1 MADATAAAAAAP
13 IPRDIAELLA
23 AGPKAA
29 VKLAYSLLDQAAPGG
44 IDPTRTTAAPVVRA
58 LLRDDHD
65 WTRQGIPLELCEF
78 LAYKSALAYHPAD
91 VIGHNLKKCCEGID
105 GFAYFDSTQGEDRMP
120 GIDTQGYGFRYE
132 GKAFIIMR
140 GTSTWSDWKGN
151 LRDLLTDPGP
161 VSEKERAAAK
171 KALEKGFKRIERT
184 HGDVRPLIGELKPGR
199 HLGFLVGW
207 AAIRPQIESWLRLVL
222 RDDAM
227 PIVFAGHSLG
237 GALAVLGAYDFAS
250 GARPRNVAAV
260 VTFGA
265 PKAGNQEFA
274 ARYDSLLGARTVRIE
289 ARADQVPELARRAGY
304 VHVAADRLWEFAE
317 QPLVS
322 QAAFQD
328 VIRRALEEAA
338 KRQASAAAKEQ
349 PAKPA
354 DAKSGQAT
362 ATAADQGKSEGNA
375 GVWVVAVVLGLFAA
389 VIGLFVVRRLIDSHS
404 VQQRY
409 AAYLSTL
416 SYQRL
421 RQLRSG
427 DLELANGDL
436 EEHLR
441 FIRGRVPESREIPK
455 DLVKLYRKL
464 CDPIRELPV
473 RLQPRDDLKT
483 FFQESDRA
491 RII

>member
-1 MADATAAAAAAP
+1 MADAATAAAAAP
-13 IPRDIAELLA
+13 IPRDIVDLLA
-23 AGPKAA
+23 AGPKTTI
-29 VKLAYSLLDQAAPGG
+29 KLAYSLLDQVAPGG
-44 IDPTRTTAAPVVRA
+44 IDRTRTTPVPAART
-58 LLRDDHD
+58 LLRDDQD
-65 WTRQGIPLELCEF
+65 WTREGIPLELCEF
-78 LAYKSALAYHPAD
+78 LAYKAALAYHPAD
-91 VIGHNLKKCCEGID
+91 VIAHNLEKCCEGID
-105 GFAYFDSTQGEDRMP
+105 NFAYFDSTQGEDRIP
-120 GIDTQGYGFRYE
+120 SVDTQGYGFRYE

-161 VSEKERAAAK
+161 VSDKQRAAAK
-171 KALEKGFKRIERT
+171 KALDKGFKRIERT

-199 HLGFLVGW
+199 HLGFLIGW
-207 AAIRPQIESWLRLVL
+207 AAIRPQIEAWLRFVL
-222 RDDAM
+222 RDEAM
-227 PIVFAGHSLG
+227 PLVFAGHSLG
-237 GALAVLGAYDFAS
+237 GALAVLGAYDLAS

-265 PKAGNQEFA
+265 PMAGNEEFA
-274 ARYDSLLGARTVRIE
+274 ARYNALLGARTVRIE
-289 ARADQVPELARRAGY
+289 ARSDQVPELARRTGY
-304 VHVAADRLWEFAE
+304 VHVAGDRLWEFAE

-328 VIRRALEEAA
+328 VIKKALEEAA
-338 KRQASAAAKEQ
+338 KRQANAEQ
-349 PAKPA
+349 AAKPA
-354 DAKSGQAT
+354 DAKPGQA
-362 ATAADQGKSEGNA
+362 AAAAADPGKSEGNS
-375 GVWVVAVVLGLFAA
+375 GIWVVAVVLGLFAA
-389 VIGLFVVRRLIDSHS
+389 VIGLFVVKRLIDSHS

-427 DLELANGDL
+427 DLELANRDL

-473 RLQPRDDLKT
+473 RLQARDDLKT
-483 FFQESDRA
+483 FFQESDRV

>member
-1 MADATAAAAAAP
+1 MADAATAAAAAP
-13 IPRDIAELLA
+13 IPRDIVELLA
-23 AGPKAA
+23 AGPKTT
-29 VKLAYSLLDQAAPGG
+29 VKLAYSLLGQAAVGP
-44 IDPTRTTAAPVVRA
+44 DPTRTAGSTVRT

-65 WTRQGIPLELCEF
+65 WTREGIPLELCEF

-91 VIGHNLKKCCEGID
+91 VIDHNLNNCCEGID
-105 GFAYFDSTQGEDRMP
+105 SFAYFDSTRGEDRIP
-120 GIDTQGYGFRYE
+120 SVDTQGYGFRYQ

-161 VSEKERAAAK
+161 VSEKARATAK
-171 KALEKGFKRIERT
+171 KALEKGFKRLERT

-199 HLGFLVGW
+199 HLGFLIGW
-207 AAIRPQIESWLRLVL
+207 AAIRPQIESWLRFVL
-222 RDDAM
+222 RDEAM
-227 PIVFAGHSLG
+227 PLVFAGHSLG

-250 GARPRNVAAV
+250 GSQPRTVAAV

-265 PKAGNQEFA
+265 PMAGNQEFA
-274 ARYDSLLGARTVRIE
+274 TRYNDLLGARTVRIE
-289 ARADQVPELARRAGY
+289 ARSDQVPELARRTGY

-322 QAAFQD
+322 KAAFRD
-328 VIRRALEEAA
+328 VIKKALEEAA
-338 KRQASAAAKEQ
+338 KRQASAEQ
-349 PAKPA
+349 AAKPA
-354 DAKSGQAT
+354 HAKSGP
-362 ATAADQGKSEGNA
+362 TAATDQGKPEGNA
-375 GVWVVAVVLGLFAA
+375 GIWVLVGVLGLFAA
-389 VIGLFVVRRLIDSHS
+389 VIGLFVVKHLVDSHS

-421 RQLRSG
+421 RQLRAG
-427 DLELANGDL
+427 DLDLANSDL

-441 FIRGRVPESREIPK
+441 FIRGRVPESPEIPK
-455 DLVKLYRKL
+455 ELVKLYKKL

-473 RLQPRDDLKT
+473 RLQARDDLKT
-483 FFQESDRA
+483 FFQDSDRV
-491 RII
+491 RLI